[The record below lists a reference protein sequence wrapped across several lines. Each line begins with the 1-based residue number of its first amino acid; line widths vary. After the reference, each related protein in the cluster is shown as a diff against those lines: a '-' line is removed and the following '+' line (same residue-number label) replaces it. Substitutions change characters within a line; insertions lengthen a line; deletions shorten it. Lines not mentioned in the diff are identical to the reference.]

1 MIHIGDSRDILKSLE
16 PESVDCIVTSPPY
29 YQMRDY
35 GHENQIGAENSWQE
49 YLSALVEVFS
59 LAKDILKEDGT
70 MWINLG
76 DKYSGSHNGMG
87 SIDKKRLLAEDQRLN
102 THWKSCEIPERNLMG
117 LPWRLAFALQEMG
130 WILRQD
136 IIWHKPNAIPAG
148 GSAPNKCT
156 PAHEYIFLFTKKPT
170 GYYFSTES
178 IKERATGNGEGSIF
192 GGKKYD
198 ENTSRKFES
207 NPYHVTGYRC
217 KRDVWSICTQGYSGA
232 HFATFPEEIPK
243 TCILAGCPEGGT
255 VLDPFCGSGTTGKV
269 AYDLGREFIGIEL
282 NPDYAKLAEQRV
294 GKHIQTKLGVSAE

>member
-35 GHENQIGAENSWQE
+35 GHENQIGAENIWQE
-49 YLSALVEVFS
+49 YIHALVEVFS

-70 MWINLG
+70 MWVNLG
-76 DKYSGSHNGMG
+76 DKYSDSH
-87 SIDKKRLLAEDQRLN
+87 
-102 THWKSCEIPERNLMG
+102 LMG

-136 IIWHKPNAIPAG
+136 IIWHKPNAMPAG
-148 GSAPNKCT
+148 GFAPNKCT

-170 GYYFSTES
+170 GYYFSTDS

-243 TCILAGCPEGGT
+243 TCILAGCPECGT

-294 GKHIQTKLGVSAE
+294 GKHIQTKLEVSAL